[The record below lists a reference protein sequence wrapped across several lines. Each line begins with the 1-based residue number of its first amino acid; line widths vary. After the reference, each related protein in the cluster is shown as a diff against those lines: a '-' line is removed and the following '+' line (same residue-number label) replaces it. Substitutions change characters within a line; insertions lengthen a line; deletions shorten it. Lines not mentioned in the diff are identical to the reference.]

1 MAQFLRWGAGSGVSL
16 PVAALIAFAGMAFGT
31 AQAQETAPMADTE
44 PMTVDMH
51 AADAHSVTVGGTIEF
66 LAGNSDHVDGVDGFD
81 RGFYS
86 RFSISYDRTLAN
98 GLEVDGRIGYH
109 LNQNRGSDPTAFAPD
124 VLFVSVGGG
133 FGTISAG
140 AHAGASCSM
149 LPRPLAFTRTMNWAD
164 YLVFSPLAITNTV
177 HFQEANYCNTDE
189 SISYATPSMGGFSA
203 MVTFA
208 PNVESTQTEGLKAA
222 VEKNGLENR
231 IDAAVAW
238 TSSMGAAD
246 ISLGA
251 GFQTSSDSVSGAN
264 DGLDVMTIAGTIG
277 FGAVTVGA
285 AFVDDSGAG
294 VDAITVGAKY
304 ALGNL
309 TPAITYSRQETDCS
323 AGCDFED
330 ESGLVIGAN
339 YAMGGGFNIFLEY
352 VALEQNAPA
361 GGDDQEDNLLIS
373 GIILNF

>member
-51 AADAHSVTVGGTIEF
+51 AADSHSVTVGGTIEF
-66 LAGNSDHVDGVDGFD
+66 LAGMSDHEDGVDGFD
-81 RGFYS
+81 RGLYS
-86 RFSISYDRTLAN
+86 RFSISYDKTLSN
-98 GLEVDGRIGYH
+98 GLEVDGRIAYH
-109 LNQNRGSDPTAFAPD
+109 LNQRPGGDATDYAPD

-164 YLVFSPLAITNTV
+164 YLVFSPLVISNTV

-189 SISYATPSMGGFSA
+189 SISYATPSLGGFSA

-208 PNVESTQTEGLKAA
+208 PNVDATQTRGLKAA
-222 VEKNGLENR
+222 VAGNGLENR

-238 TSSMGAAD
+238 TSAMGAAD

-251 GFQTSSDSVSGAN
+251 GFQTSSDSVTGAN
-264 DGLDVMTIAGTIG
+264 DGLDVMTVAGTVG
-277 FGAVTVGA
+277 FGAVTIGA
-285 AFVDDSGAG
+285 SLVDDGAAG
-294 VDAITVGAKY
+294 VDAVTLGAKY

-309 TPAITYSRQETDCS
+309 TPAITYSRQETDCG
-323 AGCDFED
+323 AGACFE
-330 ESGLVIGAN
+330 EETGLVIGAT

-352 VALEQNAPA
+352 MALEQDGA
-361 GGDDQEDNLLIS
+361 GSTPDREDNLILS